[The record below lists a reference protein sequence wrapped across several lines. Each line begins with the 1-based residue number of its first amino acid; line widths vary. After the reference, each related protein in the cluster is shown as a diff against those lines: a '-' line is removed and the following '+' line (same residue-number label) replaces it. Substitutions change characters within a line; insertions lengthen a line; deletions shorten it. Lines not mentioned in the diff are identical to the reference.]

1 MLLSDYRNE
10 NPFCFFLECMLLQQW
25 GYQMKYKKSVL
36 LANVKIKSFALDTPD
51 GRTTVKQWKNV
62 PFVVEDFNFLKY
74 CNGLPGD
81 PMD

>member
-1 MLLSDYRNE
+1 
-10 NPFCFFLECMLLQQW
+10 
-25 GYQMKYKKSVL
+25 MKYKKSVL

-51 GRTTVKQWKNV
+51 GRTTVKQWKKV